1 MKAICLSNLGMYG
14 DEESYYKRQDENMPD
29 LEVGKVYDVREYN
42 IHNTNMIG
50 YVIDAANKF
59 WYFNCLSFKDLRLLR
74 EEKLKELGI

>member
-14 DEESYYKRQDENMPD
+14 DEESYYRRQDENMPD

-50 YVIDAANKF
+50 YVIDAANKS
-59 WYFNCLSFKDLRLLR
+59 WYFNCLRFKDLRLLR